1 MPRLGDEGSQPQ
13 PGSEPEP
20 IATVP
25 EPTAAIPQSQRI
37 QELTQTLNDLMGSL
51 TACRQKSASMR
62 HSNMANRR
70 LVMRP
75 CSTGNTL
82 NNSYSIFGNIIGYYT
97 NNVKS

>member
-1 MPRLGDEGSQPQ
+1 
-13 PGSEPEP
+13 
-20 IATVP
+20 
-25 EPTAAIPQSQRI
+25 
-37 QELTQTLNDLMGSL
+37 
-51 TACRQKSASMR
+51 MR

-75 CSTGNTL
+75 CSTGNIL